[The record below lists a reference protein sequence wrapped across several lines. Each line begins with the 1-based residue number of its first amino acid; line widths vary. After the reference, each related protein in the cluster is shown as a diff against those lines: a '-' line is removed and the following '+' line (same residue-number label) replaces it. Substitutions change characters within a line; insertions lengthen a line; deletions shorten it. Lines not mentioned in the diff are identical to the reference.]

1 MRIHRLDITA
11 FGPFAGEVSI
21 DLDELSSAGLFL
33 LTGATGA
40 GKTSVLDA
48 VCFALYGA
56 VPGDRQLAKRL
67 RSDQAADGVAPAV
80 RMELTVQG
88 RRFRIQRS
96 PAWER
101 AKKRGHG
108 LTTEQPH
115 VLVEERIAGHWVPL
129 ASRLDEA
136 GQLVSGLLGM
146 TMTQFCQ
153 VQLLPQGRF
162 QEFLRAESDDRRRLL
177 QRLFR
182 TSRFEDVERW
192 LRDHR
197 RTLRRTSA
205 DHHDRVADLVSRI
218 SEVSSE
224 ALPETWEIAGLE
236 PVADRLRPWAGRL
249 RADAERASATDG
261 ERATAAATAASEAGE
276 ALDAGRTLLDR
287 QRRLARAR
295 AERSALADQI
305 PAHRVTVQRLESARR
320 AEALLPLC
328 DVAAR
333 AADAVHAAEQRAAAA
348 RATLLAADPGADPA
362 PPGLADRARRLTDRA
377 ARVRAAQPRAEE
389 RAQLQALQV
398 AFQHDLATVDAEL
411 THVTA
416 RLEALPDEVAA
427 RRTAEEEARR
437 AVGDLELA
445 RAEVT
450 VVEQR
455 LVAARQVVTLVAAR
469 QEAEVEHRLAVGLVQ
484 DQKEVWLALQERRL
498 SGMAA
503 EMAGSLAVGG
513 CCPVCGSAEH
523 PSPARPAPDA
533 PDALA
538 ERAARKAVDDAEAV
552 RHAHAG
558 AVADLDA
565 QLALA
570 RERAGH
576 HSVAALAGEAAGRAT
591 RIERLRVGAQ
601 TLDAAVTARSDS
613 EATLEELTAR
623 RSELTAA
630 RARLE
635 TARHEHRTRIEEI
648 TRELADLVSD
658 TATESLTVLAD
669 ELDTRA
675 RACVDLERAAGDVD
689 RCRAAE
695 QQASAQL
702 EDACRSHGFDT
713 VAEARAAI
721 RPPEEVAQLADA
733 VRDREVRLTALEAT
747 LADPDLRQARH
758 AAVPD
763 VAALDAAHQA
773 AAAELAAARAAA
785 SVSLGRAERLATL
798 DGELG
803 RALAAWT
810 PARDALD
817 VADRLT
823 SLVDGT
829 SPDNRLKMRLSGY
842 VLAFRLRQVVA
853 AANERLVAMTDH
865 RYRLEH
871 SDDRGAGEARGGLSL
886 RVRDDWSGETR
897 DPVTLSGGE
906 TFVVS
911 LALALG
917 LADVIAHEAGGS
929 ELDTLFV
936 DEGFGTLDA
945 DTLDDVMDTLDS
957 LRDGGRV
964 VGVVSHVAELRD
976 RIPTQLHVRKHRS
989 GSTVDQLAVG

>member
-21 DLDELSSAGLFL
+21 DLDELSGAGLFL

-40 GKTSVLDA
+40 GKSSILDA

-80 RMELTVQG
+80 TMELTVHG
-88 RRFRIQRS
+88 RRLRIRRS

-101 AKKRGHG
+101 AKKRGSG
-108 LTTEQPH
+108 LTTQQPH
-115 VLVEERIAGHWVPL
+115 VLVEERIAGDWVPL

-162 QEFLRAESDDRRRLL
+162 QEFLRAESDDRRQLL

-197 RTLRRTSA
+197 RSLRRASA
-205 DHHDRVADLVSRI
+205 DHHDRVADLASRI
-218 SEVSSE
+218 SEVASE
-224 ALPETWEIAGLE
+224 ALPETWDITELE
-236 PVADRLRPWAGRL
+236 PVAGQLRPWAERL

-261 ERATAAATAASEAGE
+261 ERATAAETAAAEAGH
-276 ALDAGRTLLDR
+276 ALDAGRTLAER

-295 AERSALADQI
+295 AERSALADEI
-305 PAHRVTVQRLESARR
+305 PAHQVIVRRLESAQR
-320 AEALLPLC
+320 AESLLPLC
-328 DVAAR
+328 DVAVRAADEVQAAELR
-333 AADAVHAAEQRAAAA
+333 AADARAE
-348 RATLLAADPGADPA
+348 LLAADPTADA
-362 PPGLADRARRLTDRA
+362 ALGDLADRAQRLTDRA
-377 ARVRAAQPRAEE
+377 ARLRAAQPRADE
-389 RAQLQALQV
+389 RAQLEALQV
-398 AFQHDLATVDAEL
+398 AFQRDLETVDAEL

-416 RLEALPDEVAA
+416 RLASLPEDVAA
-427 RRTAEEEARR
+427 RRTAEETARR
-437 AVGDLELA
+437 AVRDLEVA
-445 RAEVT
+445 RAEAT
-450 VVEQR
+450 AVEQR
-455 LVAARQVVTLVAAR
+455 LAAARQVVTLVAAR
-469 QEAEVEHRLAVGLVQ
+469 QEAEVEHRLAVGLAQ

-503 EMAGSLAVGG
+503 EMAGALAVGG

-558 AVADLDA
+558 AVADLEA
-565 QLALA
+565 QLTLA

-576 HSVAALAGEAAGRAT
+576 RAVDEQEREATALAARIARLEA
-591 RIERLRVGAQ
+591 GAAR
-601 TLDAAVTARSDS
+601 LDAAIAARADTEGS
-613 EATLEELTAR
+613 LEELTHR
-623 RSELTAA
+623 RSELTTS

-635 TARHEHRTRIEEI
+635 TARHEHRTRIGEI
-648 TRELADLVSD
+648 TRELTALVPDGS
-658 TATESLTVLAD
+658 TESLTVLAD
-669 ELDTRA
+669 ELAALA
-675 RACVDLERAAGDVD
+675 RACVDLERAAGDLD
-689 RCRAAE
+689 RCRDAE
-695 QQASAQL
+695 RHARTRLQ
-702 EDACRSHGFDT
+702 EACRAQGFES
-713 VAEARAAI
+713 VADARAATAT
-721 RPPEEVAQLADA
+721 PEEMAELADA
-733 VRDREVRLTALEAT
+733 VRDREVRLTALEAAM
-747 LADPDLRQARH
+747 ADPDLREARH
-758 AAVPD
+758 AAPPD
-763 VAALDAAHQA
+763 VVALEADHRAC
-773 AAAELAAARAAA
+773 AAELAAARAAA
-785 SVSLGRAERLATL
+785 SVSLGRARRLTTL

-810 PARDALD
+810 PTRDALD

-871 SDDRGAGEARGGLSL
+871 SDDRGAGESRGGLSL

-989 GSTVDQLAVG
+989 GSTVEQVAVG

>member
-21 DLDELSSAGLFL
+21 DLDGLSGAGLFL

-80 RMELTVQG
+80 TMELTVQG

-101 AKKRGHG
+101 AKKRGEG

-115 VLVEERIAGHWVPL
+115 VLVEERIDGGWVPL

-197 RTLRRTSA
+197 RSLRRTSA

-218 SEVSSE
+218 SEVASE
-224 ALPETWEIAGLE
+224 PLPETWDISALE
-236 PVADRLRPWAGRL
+236 PVAEQLRPWAGRL
-249 RADAERASATDG
+249 CAQAEHAATTDD
-261 ERATAAATAASEAGE
+261 ERATASEAAASEAAR
-276 ALDAGRTLLDR
+276 ALDAGRTLRDR

-295 AERSALADQI
+295 AERSALADEI
-305 PAHRVTVQRLESARR
+305 PAHQVTVRRLESARR
-320 AEALLPLC
+320 AESLLPLS
-328 DVAAR
+328 DVASRATDEVHVAEQRVAQAR
-333 AADAVHAAEQRAAAA
+333 AA
-348 RATLLAADPGADPA
+348 LLTADPDADPA
-362 PPGLADRARRLTDRA
+362 PAGLADRAHRLTERG
-377 ARVRAAQPRAEE
+377 ARVRAAQPRADE
-389 RAQLQALQV
+389 RAQLQSLQV
-398 AFQHDLATVDAEL
+398 AFQRDLESVDAEL
-411 THVTA
+411 AQVSA
-416 RLEALPDEVAA
+416 RLEALPDEIAA
-427 RRTAEEEARR
+427 RRRAEEAARG
-437 AVGDLELA
+437 AVSELEVV
-445 RAEVT
+445 RAEAT
-450 VVEQR
+450 AVEQR
-455 LVAARQVVTLVAAR
+455 LAAARQVVTLVAAR
-469 QEAEVEHRLAVGLVQ
+469 REAEVEHRVAIGLAQ
-484 DQKEVWLALQERRL
+484 DQKEVWLSLQERRL

-503 EMAGSLAVGG
+503 EMAGALVVGG
-513 CCPVCGSAEH
+513 CCPVCGSADH
-523 PSPARPAPDA
+523 PSLARPAPDA

-565 QLALA
+565 QLALT

-576 HSVAALAGEAAGRAT
+576 RSIDELDREAADLTARVERLRDAAARLDDAVAGRA
-591 RIERLRVGAQ
+591 
-601 TLDAAVTARSDS
+601 DA
-613 EATLEELTAR
+613 EASWEELTQR
-623 RSELTAA
+623 RSELTAS

-635 TARHEHRTRIEEI
+635 TARHEHRTRIDEI

-658 TATESLTVLAD
+658 ASLESLTALGD
-669 ELDTRA
+669 QLDALA
-675 RACVDLERAAGDVD
+675 RACVDLDRAAADLD

-695 QQASAQL
+695 RQAQEQL
-702 EDACRSHGFDT
+702 EEACRAHGFDS
-713 VAEARAAI
+713 VAEARAATL
-721 RPPEEVAQLADA
+721 PPEEVAELADA
-733 VRDREVRLTALEAT
+733 VRDREVRLTALEAE
-747 LADPDLRQARH
+747 LADPDLREARH
-758 AAVPD
+758 APAPD
-763 VAALDAAHQA
+763 VAALDAAHRDC
-773 AAAELAAARAAA
+773 AAELAAARAAV
-785 SVSLGRAERLATL
+785 SVSLGRAQRLATL
-798 DGELG
+798 GGELG

-989 GSTVDQLAVG
+989 GSTVEQVAVG

>member
-67 RSDQAADGVAPAV
+67 RSDQAVDGVAPAV
-80 RMELTVQG
+80 TMELTVQG

-101 AKKRGHG
+101 AKKRGAG

-115 VLVEERIAGHWVPL
+115 VLVEERIDGGWVPL

-146 TMTQFCQ
+146 TMTQFCK

-182 TSRFEDVERW
+182 TSRFEDVEQW
-192 LRDHR
+192 LREHR
-197 RTLRRTSA
+197 RSLRRASA

-218 SEVSSE
+218 SEV
-224 ALPETWEIAGLE
+224 AADPLPEAWDISALE
-236 PVADRLRPWAGRL
+236 PIADQLRPWAARL
-249 RADAERASATDG
+249 CADAEGASTTGAARAASA
-261 ERATAAATAASEAGE
+261 ETAAAAAAQ
-276 ALDAGRTLLDR
+276 ALEAGRTLAER
-287 QRRLARAR
+287 QRRLVRAR
-295 AERSALADQI
+295 AERSALADEI
-305 PAHRVTVQRLESARR
+305 PTHRVAVGRLESARR
-320 AEALLPLC
+320 AESLLPLH

-333 AADAVHAAEQRAAAA
+333 AIDEVHAAEQRAEHA
-348 RATLLAADPGADPA
+348 RAALLAADPDADPA
-362 PPGLADRARRLTDRA
+362 PEGLADRARRLTDRA
-377 ARVRAAQPRAEE
+377 ARVRAAQPRADE
-389 RAQLQALQV
+389 RDQLQTLQV
-398 AFQHDLATVDAEL
+398 AFERDLQSVDAEL
-411 THVTA
+411 TQTTA
-416 RLEALPDEVAA
+416 RLASLPAEVAA
-427 RRTAEEEARR
+427 ARAAEDAAKR
-437 AVGDLELA
+437 AVEDLDVA
-445 RAEVT
+445 HAEAEA
-450 VVEQR
+450 VEQR
-455 LVAARQVVTLVAAR
+455 LAAARQVVTLVAAR
-469 QEAEVEHRLAVGLVQ
+469 QEAEVEHRLAVGLAQ
-484 DQKEVWLALQERRL
+484 DQREVWLSLQERRL

-523 PSPARPAPDA
+523 PSPARPAPGA

-538 ERAARKAVDDAEAV
+538 ERAARKSVDDAEAV
-552 RHAHAG
+552 RQAHAG

-565 QLALA
+565 RLALA
-570 RERAGH
+570 RERSGH
-576 HSVAALAGEAAGRAT
+576 HGVADL
-591 RIERLRVGAQ
+591 ERE
-601 TLDAAVTARSDS
+601 TAAVTARIDRLRASAAGLDAAVADRA
-613 EATLEELTAR
+613 EAESSLAELTQR
-623 RSELTAA
+623 RAELTAA
-630 RARLE
+630 KARLE
-635 TARHEHRTRIEEI
+635 TARHEHTSRIGEI
-648 TRELADLVSD
+648 TRELSALVADAS
-658 TATESLTVLAD
+658 TGCLTDLAD
-669 ELDTRA
+669 ELDELA
-675 RACVDLERAAGDVD
+675 RAAADVD
-689 RCRAAE
+689 RALGDLDRCRDAE
-695 QQASAQL
+695 RHASSRLAEACLARGFASA
-702 EDACRSHGFDT
+702 
-713 VAEARAAI
+713 AAAQAATL
-721 RPPEEVAQLADA
+721 PPEEVSELADA
-733 VRDREVRLTALEAT
+733 VRDREVRLSALEAT
-747 LADPDLRQARH
+747 LLDPALQAARQTDVPDLT
-758 AAVPD
+758 
-763 VAALDAAHQA
+763 ALDTAHRECT
-773 AAAELAAARAAA
+773 AELTAARAAV
-785 SVSLGRAERLATL
+785 SVSVGNAQRLATL
-798 DGELG
+798 DAELG
-803 RALAAWT
+803 RALARWAPT
-810 PARDALD
+810 RDALD

-829 SPDNRLKMRLSGY
+829 SPDNRLRMRLSGY

-871 SDDRGAGEARGGLSL
+871 SDDRGAGETRGGLSL

-936 DEGFGTLDA
+936 DEGFGSLDA

-989 GSTVDQLAVG
+989 GSTVEQLAVG

>member
-21 DLDELSSAGLFL
+21 DLDELSGAGLFL

-101 AKKRGHG
+101 AKKRGSG

-115 VLVEERIAGHWVPL
+115 VLLEERIDGGWVPL

-136 GQLVSGLLGM
+136 GHLVSGLLGM

-197 RTLRRTSA
+197 RSLRRGSA

-218 SEVSSE
+218 SEVASE
-224 ALPETWEIAGLE
+224 ALPDAWDIAALE
-236 PVADRLRPWAGRL
+236 PVADQLRPWAGRL
-249 RADAERASATDG
+249 RADAERASETDA
-261 ERATAAATAASEAGE
+261 ERATAAQAAAAEA
-276 ALDAGRTLLDR
+276 AQSLDAGRTLADR

-295 AERSALADQI
+295 AERSALADEI
-305 PAHRVTVQRLESARR
+305 PAHRVTVTRLESARR
-320 AEALLPLC
+320 AESLLPLC

-333 AADAVHAAEQRAAAA
+333 AADEVHAAELRAADA
-348 RATLLAADPGADPA
+348 RAGLLTLDPDADPA
-362 PPGLADRARRLTDRA
+362 PAGLPDRARRLTDRA
-377 ARVRAAQPRAEE
+377 AQVRAAQPRADEL
-389 RAQLQALQV
+389 AQLQALQI
-398 AFQHDLATVDAEL
+398 AFQQDLETVDAEL
-411 THVTA
+411 AEVTT
-416 RLEALPDEVAA
+416 RLASQPDEVAA
-427 RRTAEEEARR
+427 RRTAEEAARR
-437 AVGDLELA
+437 AVEDLE
-445 RAEVT
+445 
-450 VVEQR
+450 VVRVEASALEQR
-455 LVAARQVVTLVAAR
+455 LAAARQVVTLVAAR
-469 QEAEVEHRLAVGLVQ
+469 REAEVEHRLAIGLAQ
-484 DQKEVWLALQERRL
+484 DQKEVWLSLQERRL

-503 EMAGSLAVGG
+503 EMAGSLVVGG

-523 PSPARPAPDA
+523 PSLAQPAPDA

-558 AVADLDA
+558 AVSDLDA
-565 QLALA
+565 QLALV

-576 HSVAALAGEAAGRAT
+576 RSVDDLEREASDLRARVEQLRAGAAGLDDAVAARA
-591 RIERLRVGAQ
+591 
-601 TLDAAVTARSDS
+601 DAEGS
-613 EATLEELTAR
+613 LEELAHR
-623 RSELTAA
+623 RSDLTAS

-635 TARHEHRTRIEEI
+635 TARHEHRTRVGEI
-648 TRELADLVSD
+648 TRELAELLTDAS
-658 TATESLTVLAD
+658 AQALTVLAD
-669 ELDTRA
+669 ELDALA
-675 RACVDLERAAGDVD
+675 RACVDLERAAGDLD
-689 RCRAAE
+689 RCRGAE
-695 QQASAQL
+695 RHARTQL
-702 EDACRSHGFDT
+702 EEACHAHGFGS
-713 VAEARAAI
+713 VAEAQAASL
-721 RPPEEVAQLADA
+721 PPDDVAELADA
-733 VRDREVRLTALEAT
+733 VRDREVRLTALEAA
-747 LADPDLRQARH
+747 LADPDLREARH

-763 VAALDAAHQA
+763 IAALDTTHRAG
-773 AAAELAAARAAA
+773 AAELATARAAV
-785 SVSLGRAERLATL
+785 SVSLGRAQRLATL

-823 SLVDGT
+823 ALVDGT

-842 VLAFRLRQVVA
+842 VLAFRLQQVVA

-871 SDDRGAGEARGGLSL
+871 SDDRGAGESRGGLSL

-989 GSTVDQLAVG
+989 GSTVEQVAVG